1 MPNKGIS
8 MFGKLLQDKYLRIS
22 NARDFYSHEV
32 EEIEAFTLKVEDKLK
47 RSSNRPVEERFGAK
61 IDRKLTES

>member
-32 EEIEAFTLKVEDKLK
+32 EEIEAFTLK
-47 RSSNRPVEERFGAK
+47 S
-61 IDRKLTES
+61 